1 MLNVTIQTMHIL
13 YRINWDLPDLTFFAI
28 RVVLVAIAMLPQV
41 VTLGPAKVMIDMVV

>member
-13 YRINWDLPDLTFFAI
+13 CIINWDLPDLTFFAI

-41 VTLGPAKVMIDMVV
+41 VALALAKVMINMVV